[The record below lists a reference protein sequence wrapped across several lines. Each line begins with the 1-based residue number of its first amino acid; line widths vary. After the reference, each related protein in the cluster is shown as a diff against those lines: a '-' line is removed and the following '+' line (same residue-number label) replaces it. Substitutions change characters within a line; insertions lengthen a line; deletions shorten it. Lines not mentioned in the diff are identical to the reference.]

1 MNVKA
6 SDQCSV
12 PPSLHVDLKVSRP
25 RPFLL
30 SSLANTLLGVAHHTY
45 RIPSAKGYAVPKG
58 YPSGSYRVPSA
69 RSRALRSA
77 PGALNGRRLP
87 YGSSPAD
94 SLPAGHCG
102 APRAPSYVG
111 GGRRAAGATPAWLL
125 ASPRA
130 PRPAR
135 APRLLASP
143 GRRAPCPR
151 LARPLRLALCAAA
164 GGASHCAAGLGGFA
178 PAPRLPPNGSARF
191 HAKAG
196 SPPVRFGLRSRCA
209 LPTQPAGS
217 YRVPKGFHSGSC
229 GSRSF
234 AGAPWLGLRPAL
246 HFRPLRSATLT
257 ELVSRPPPLRF
268 GGLCPPSAVPLIPS
282 ALCTYRVGWGCASLV
297 LRSYPHYRSIPSSFG
312 LICSELPL
320 VLFVWRRRVRLFE
333 PWPTLRPSARV
344 PLPVPPLGR
353 GPNSPPSFP
362 RSLRSRPPFG
372 RASGR
377 AVETFFVGY
386 AQPVPNVACVF
397 YEATTSW
404 AEREPWHPK

>member
-1 MNVKA
+1 MKP

-12 PPSLHVDLKVSRP
+12 PPSLHVDLKVSLP

-45 RIPSAKGYAVPKG
+45 RVPSAKGYRVPKG
-58 YPSGSYRVPSA
+58 FPLGSYRVPSA
-69 RSRALRSA
+69 RSRALRFA
-77 PGALNGRRLP
+77 QGALHGRRLP

-191 HAKAG
+191 PAKAG

-209 LPTQPAGS
+209 QPTQPAGS
-217 YRVPKGFHSGSC
+217 YRVPKGFPSGSC

-234 AGAPWLGLRPAL
+234 AGAPWLGQSPAL
-246 HFRPLRSATLT
+246 YLRPLRSATLP
-257 ELVSRPPPLRF
+257 ELVKRPPPF
-268 GGLCPPSAVPLIPS
+268 HFCGL
-282 ALCTYRVGWGCASLV
+282 
-297 LRSYPHYRSIPSSFG
+297 
-312 LICSELPL
+312 
-320 VLFVWRRRVRLFE
+320 
-333 PWPTLRPSARV
+333 
-344 PLPVPPLGR
+344 
-353 GPNSPPSFP
+353 
-362 RSLRSRPPFG
+362 
-372 RASGR
+372 
-377 AVETFFVGY
+377 
-386 AQPVPNVACVF
+386 
-397 YEATTSW
+397 
-404 AEREPWHPK
+404 